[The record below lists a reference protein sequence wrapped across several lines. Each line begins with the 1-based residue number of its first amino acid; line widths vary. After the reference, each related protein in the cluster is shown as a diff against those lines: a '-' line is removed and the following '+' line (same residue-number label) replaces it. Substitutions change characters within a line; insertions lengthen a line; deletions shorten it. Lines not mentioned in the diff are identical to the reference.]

1 LTNQEIPVILSKVRR
16 GKKMDN
22 LSEKL
27 DISIFPEEIKNQ
39 LIDYY
44 QFLVGKYVQDKQNES
59 LSVSSKLPEEF
70 YNPIKVDKYL
80 EFNREEIYQDV

>member
-1 LTNQEIPVILSKVRR
+1 
-16 GKKMDN
+16 MDN

-39 LIDYY
+39 LLDYY
-44 QFLVGKYVQDKQNES
+44 QFLVGKYVQGKQNENF
-59 LSVSSKLPEEF
+59 SVSSKLPEEF